1 MLTLAL
7 LGLAALAQGPEFTW
21 SGDLAGKR
29 LTVKNVVGDI
39 RIEPGTGNTATVTGI
54 KKAGHHGD
62 PADVQIRKVE
72 SSKGLTVCVVYPGSH
87 SDDAECGSTGNHRGR
102 DWDQNDTKVDFTIRL
117 PAGVSLDAATVSG
130 DVIGRGVRGEVELA
144 SVSGDVR
151 LDDVVAK
158 LVEAHTVSGDVEL
171 TGVKADEVVAETVS
185 GDVEF
190 SGDIRPRGNYDMKT
204 LSGDV
209 TMRIPK
215 NSGAQITGASF
226 SGDFNT
232 SFPITT
238 TATSKYTSRKRINGT
253 IGDGSAR
260 IRVESFS
267 GDLNLKEIGAGK

>member
-7 LGLAALAQGPEFTW
+7 LSLATLAQGPEFNW

-39 RIEPGTGNTATVTGI
+39 RIEPGTGSTATITGI
-54 KKAGHHGD
+54 KKAGQHGD

-72 SSKGLTVCVVYPGSH
+72 SSKGLTICVVYPGSH
-87 SDDAECGSTGNHRGR
+87 NDDDACGSNGNHHGR
-102 DWDQNDTKVDFTIRL
+102 DWDQNDTKVDFTIHL
-117 PAGVSLDAATVSG
+117 PAGVSLDVATVSG
-130 DVIGRGVRGEVELA
+130 DVIGRGIRGEAEVA

-171 TGVKADEVVAETVS
+171 TGIKADEVVAETVS

-267 GDLNLKEIGAGK
+267 GDVNLKEIGAGN

>member
-7 LGLAALAQGPEFTW
+7 LSLATLAQGPEFNW

-39 RIEPGTGNTATVTGI
+39 RIEPGTGSTATITGI
-54 KKAGHHGD
+54 KKAGQHGD

-72 SSKGLTVCVVYPGSH
+72 SSKGLTICVVYPGSH
-87 SDDAECGSTGNHRGR
+87 NDDDACGSNGNHHGR
-102 DWDQNDTKVDFTIRL
+102 DWDQNDTKVDFTIHL

-130 DVIGRGVRGEVELA
+130 DVIGRGIPGEAEVA

-151 LDDVVAK
+151 LDDVVAN

-171 TGVKADEVVAETVS
+171 TGIKADEVVAETVS

-267 GDLNLKEIGAGK
+267 GDVNLKEIGAGN